1 MPSLDSI
8 LDQAMA
14 LPYET
19 RLDFIEILRK
29 RTVSEERDKI
39 ALQAQEA
46 ARDYAC
52 GNIRKGG
59 AKDLLKDLES
69 DDE

>member
-1 MPSLDSI
+1 MPDLDSI

-19 RLDFIEILRK
+19 RLDFIEIIKK

-39 ALQAQEA
+39 ALQAREA
-46 ARDYAC
+46 LQDYAC
-52 GNIRKGG
+52 GNIRTGN
-59 AKDLLKDLES
+59 AEDLLKDLES